1 MSLLSWIDNRTLIGC
16 QILTSSV
23 LALVFLG
30 MKHTHP
36 RLRGARTFSLGFG
49 VGVVG
54 CCLFVARG
62 AISDLASVVLANIL
76 VLSAFALFYHGLLRF
91 FDDQRRIWLAFVWA
105 VIALTVPPMIYYSLV
120 HQETISRI
128 IICEA
133 AIFPIRLLMT
143 IELFRHSRDRSLL
156 KLFAA
161 IMAVYTVVGVA
172 RIVLTLVYGS
182 PADFMQR
189 NLIQSSILVINVIFV
204 CIIGLFF
211 LLMLSGELM
220 DALESQSF
228 EDLVSGA
235 LNRRGIEQ
243 KLAIELGSAKRTR
256 MAPSIALVDLDHF
269 KAIND
274 TQGHAAGDNALRQV
288 AHAISSRLRDYDYVG
303 RYGGDEFL
311 LVLPQVNYQDT
322 TKIIERIQQ
331 AIRALPQPRP
341 ELPITLSIGVTQAV
355 PFESAE
361 VILARADAALYEAKR
376 AGRNC
381 CRVVPPPTGDIEI
394 PVAVTAANN
403 LN

>member
-30 MKHTHP
+30 MKHMHP
-36 RLRGARTFSLGFG
+36 RLRGARTFSLGFA

-54 CCLFVARG
+54 CCLFIARG
-62 AISDLASVVLANIL
+62 AISDLASVVLANVLI
-76 VLSAFALFYHGLLRF
+76 LSAFALFYHGLLRF
-91 FDDQRRIWLAFVWA
+91 FRSRRRFWLAFIWA
-105 VIALTVPPMIYYSLV
+105 VIALSVPPMIYYSHV
-120 HQETISRI
+120 HEEVIPRI

-143 IELFRHSRDRSLL
+143 VELFRHSRDRSLL
-156 KLFAA
+156 KLFGV

-172 RIVLTLVYGS
+172 RIALTLFYGS
-182 PADFMQR
+182 PANFMQR
-189 NLIQSSILVINVIFV
+189 DLVQSSVLVINVIFV
-204 CIIGLFF
+204 CIIGLLF

-256 MAPSIALVDLDHF
+256 MAPSIALIDLDHF

-274 TQGHAAGDNALRQV
+274 TQGHAAGDKALREV
-288 AHAISSRLRDYDYVG
+288 AHAISSRLRDYDYLG

-322 TKIIERIQQ
+322 LKIVERIQQ
-331 AIRALPQPRP
+331 AIRSLPQPRP
-341 ELPITLSIGVTQAV
+341 ELPITLSIGITQAV
-355 PFESAE
+355 PFEPAE
-361 VILARADAALYEAKR
+361 AILARADAALYEAKR

-381 CRVVPPPTGDIEI
+381 CRVIPPTGDIEI
-394 PVAVTAANN
+394 PAAVTATNSPS
-403 LN
+403 

>member
-30 MKHTHP
+30 MKHMHP
-36 RLRGARTFSLGFG
+36 RLRGARTFSLGFA

-54 CCLFVARG
+54 CCLFIARG
-62 AISDLASVVLANIL
+62 AISNLASIVLANVLI
-76 VLSAFALFYHGLLRF
+76 LSAFALFYHGLLRF
-91 FDDQRRIWLAFVWA
+91 FRSRRRFWPAFIWA
-105 VIALTVPPMIYYSLV
+105 VIALSVPPMIYYSHV
-120 HQETISRI
+120 HQEVIPRI

-156 KLFAA
+156 KLFGA

-172 RIVLTLVYGS
+172 RIALTLFYGS
-182 PADFMQR
+182 PANFMQR
-189 NLIQSSILVINVIFV
+189 DLVQSSVLVINVIFV
-204 CIIGLFF
+204 CIIGLLF

-256 MAPSIALVDLDHF
+256 MAPSIALIDLDHF

-274 TQGHAAGDNALRQV
+274 TQGHAAGDKALREV
-288 AHAISSRLRDYDYVG
+288 AHIISSHLRDYDYLG

-311 LVLPQVNYQDT
+311 VVLPQVNYQGAL
-322 TKIIERIQQ
+322 KAVERIQQ
-331 AIRALPQPRP
+331 AIRSLPQLRP
-341 ELPITLSIGVTQAV
+341 ELPITLSIGITQAV
-355 PFESAE
+355 PFEPADA
-361 VILARADAALYEAKR
+361 ILARADAALYEAKR

-381 CRVVPPPTGDIEI
+381 CRVIPPTGDIEI
-394 PVAVTAANN
+394 PAAVKAANSPS
-403 LN
+403 

>member
-36 RLRGARTFSLGFG
+36 RLRGARTFSLGFA

-54 CCLFVARG
+54 CCLFIARG
-62 AISDLASVVLANIL
+62 AISDLASVVLANVLI
-76 VLSAFALFYHGLLRF
+76 LSAFALFYQGLLRF
-91 FDDQRRIWLAFVWA
+91 FRDQRRIGLACIWT
-105 VIALTVPPMIYYSLV
+105 VIALSVLPMSYYTLIHPETV
-120 HQETISRI
+120 TRI
-128 IICEA
+128 IICEV
-133 AIFPIRLLMT
+133 AIFPIRLLIT

-156 KLFAA
+156 KLFAV
-161 IMAVYTVVGVA
+161 IMAIYTLIGVA
-172 RIVLTLVYGS
+172 RIGLTLFYGS
-182 PADFMQR
+182 PANFMQR

-256 MAPSIALVDLDHF
+256 MAPSIALIDLDHF

-274 TQGHAAGDNALRQV
+274 THGHAAGDKALREV
-288 AHAISSRLRDYDYVG
+288 AHTISSRLRDYDFLG

-311 LVLPQVNYQDT
+311 LVLPQASYQDAL
-322 TKIIERIQQ
+322 KVLERIQQ
-331 AIRALPQPRP
+331 AIRSLPQIRA
-341 ELPITLSIGVTQAV
+341 ELPLTLSIGVTQAV
-355 PFESAE
+355 PFEPAD
-361 VILARADAALYEAKR
+361 VILARADAALYEAKH

-381 CRVVPPPTGDIEI
+381 CRVIPPTHEVEI
-394 PVAVTAANN
+394 PAAVKAANDPS
-403 LN
+403 

>member
-36 RLRGARTFSLGFG
+36 HLRGARTFSLGFA

-54 CCLFVARG
+54 CCLFIARG
-62 AISDLASVVLANIL
+62 AISDLASVVLANALI
-76 VLSAFALFYHGLLRF
+76 LSAFALFYHGLLRF
-91 FDDQRRIWLAFVWA
+91 FRDPRRIGLACIWV
-105 VIALTVPPMIYYSLV
+105 VIALSLLPLSYYSVV
-120 HQETISRI
+120 HQEVIPRI
-128 IICEA
+128 IICEV

-143 IELFRHSRDRSLL
+143 IELFRYSRDRSLL
-156 KLFAA
+156 KLFGG
-161 IMAVYTVVGVA
+161 IMAVYTLIGVA

-189 NLIQSSILVINVIFV
+189 NLIQSSVLVINVIFV

-220 DALESQSF
+220 DALENQSF

-256 MAPSIALVDLDHF
+256 MAPSIALIDLDHF

-274 TQGHAAGDNALRQV
+274 THGHAAGDKALREV
-288 AHAISSRLRDYDYVG
+288 AHTISATMITSAATV
-303 RYGGDEFL
+303 EMNFFSCF
-311 LVLPQVNYQDT
+311 P
-322 TKIIERIQQ
+322 KP
-331 AIRALPQPRP
+331 AIRTR
-341 ELPITLSIGVTQAV
+341 
-355 PFESAE
+355 
-361 VILARADAALYEAKR
+361 
-376 AGRNC
+376 
-381 CRVVPPPTGDIEI
+381 
-394 PVAVTAANN
+394 
-403 LN
+403 

>member
-36 RLRGARTFSLGFG
+36 RLRGARTFSLGFA

-54 CCLFVARG
+54 CCLFIARG
-62 AISDLASVVLANIL
+62 AISDLASVVLANALI
-76 VLSAFALFYHGLLRF
+76 LSAFALFYQGLLRF

-105 VIALTVPPMIYYSLV
+105 VIALSVPPMIYYTLV
-120 HQETISRI
+120 HQETVPRI

-143 IELFRHSRDRSLL
+143 IELFRYARDRSLL

-161 IMAVYTVVGVA
+161 IMAAYTLMGVA
-172 RIVLTLVYGS
+172 RVVLTLLYGS

-189 NLIQSSILVINVIFV
+189 NLIQSSVLVINVILV

-256 MAPSIALVDLDHF
+256 MAPSIALIDLDHF

-274 TQGHAAGDNALRQV
+274 TQGHAAGDKALREV

-311 LVLPQVNYQDT
+311 LVLPQVSYQDT

-331 AIRALPQPRP
+331 AIRALPHPRP

-381 CRVVPPPTGDIEI
+381 CRVIPPTVDVEI
-394 PVAVTAANN
+394 PAAVTAPNN
-403 LN
+403 PS

>member
-156 KLFAA
+156 KLFAV
-161 IMAVYTVVGVA
+161 IMAAYTLIGVA

-274 TQGHAAGDNALRQV
+274 TQGHAAGDKALRQV

>member
-1 MSLLSWIDNRTLIGC
+1 
-16 QILTSSV
+16 
-23 LALVFLG
+23 
-30 MKHTHP
+30 MKYTHP
-36 RLRGARTFSLGFG
+36 RLRGARTFALGFA

-62 AISDLASVVLANIL
+62 GISNLASVVLANALI
-76 VLSAFALFYHGLLRF
+76 LSAFALFYQGLLRF
-91 FDDQRRIWLAFVWA
+91 FRDERRSWLVFIWV
-105 VIALTVPPMIYYSLV
+105 VIALSVLPMCYYSLV
-120 HQETISRI
+120 HEETVPRI
-128 IICEA
+128 LICEA

-143 IELFRHSRDRSLL
+143 IELFRYSRGRSLL
-156 KLFAA
+156 KLFGA
-161 IMAVYTVVGVA
+161 IMGVYTVIGVA
-172 RIVLTLVYGS
+172 RFVLTLVYGS
-182 PADFMQR
+182 PANFMQR

-256 MAPSIALVDLDHF
+256 MAPSIALIDLDHF

-274 TQGHAAGDNALRQV
+274 TQGHAAGDKTLREV
-288 AHAISSRLRDYDYVG
+288 AHAISSRLRDYDYLG

-311 LVLPQVNYQDT
+311 LVLPQASYQDAL
-322 TKIIERIQQ
+322 KVLERIQQ
-331 AIRALPQPRP
+331 AIRSLPQLRAD
-341 ELPITLSIGVTQAV
+341 LSITLSIGITQAV
-355 PFESAE
+355 PFEPAD

-381 CRVVPPPTGDIEI
+381 CRVIPPTHEVEI
-394 PVAVTAANN
+394 PAAVTAMNSSS
-403 LN
+403 